1 MMNWNDLRVEQEIAQ
16 ERYQRLIRQREI
28 DRLFGPQPSLFRLT
42 IGGLGRCLVSWG
54 HRLEI
59 YSGPRPCCA

>member
-42 IGGLGRCLVSWG
+42 IGGLGRSLASWR

-59 YSGPRPCCA
+59 TSDPQLCCA